1 LYKYSAPT
9 DVSAQVAVVYF
20 PGWELRIDNQEQNDD
35 ISMEDNGLVRLKLP
49 AGVHTAE
56 LKYGLSP
63 IGRIAQ
69 KISYFGWAIRMS
81 LVTMP
86 ALKI

>member
-1 LYKYSAPT
+1 
-9 DVSAQVAVVYF
+9 
-20 PGWELRIDNQEQNDD
+20 
-35 ISMEDNGLVRLKLP
+35 
-49 AGVHTAE
+49 VHTAE